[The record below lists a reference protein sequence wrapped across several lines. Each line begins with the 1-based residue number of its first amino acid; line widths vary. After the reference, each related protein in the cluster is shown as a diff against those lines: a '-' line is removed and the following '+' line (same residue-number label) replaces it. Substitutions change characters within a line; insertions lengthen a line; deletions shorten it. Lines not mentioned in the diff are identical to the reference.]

1 MRARALGHFFF
12 RSGSRPLYHRCYYPI
27 KKRNAPLGFAFYA
40 RVRVNDIVLTAF
52 LQRLLF
58 RETGRIAQKYTSRAA
73 NLYKERLRR
82 ECENMRRKGGG
93 ISPLQS
99 PTDQGPK
106 TDFFGDPLVSPKAE
120 DTKNVKTMENYFP
133 VSPKKNEGEEK
144 KKEETKTKPLA
155 ASQPV
160 HKRIAAVQTSRP
172 KVMVSSTTRKVGL
185 GAKKTGGLGAKK
197 LSEKVDDR
205 LFDQAPSEEVPSKTN
220 SNPPSGGASPRDS
233 SGHVAL
239 PPKSN
244 RFAYSEDGFGDDSK
258 KETKSTTSSKNDDGP
273 TYTMGGLESV
283 PVNSRRGTSGHVT
296 LDRNAGKKTNI
307 DTRNFGSTATSS
319 SSSSRPPA
327 SNSTS
332 RSAFGASPKY
342 GNSGHGGG
350 GFGRNT
356 TSSAS
361 TSTNPAAVGAANDHY
376 YNATERFAGA
386 KSISSDAFGGG
397 SNRSNDNDDG
407 FGWDANRYAGESGF
421 GSSDIRRGG
430 TSPRGDD
437 LDLTASDL
445 MEKISFQAKQDAAA
459 FKSAASRGISGL
471 KNMASSI
478 FDELNR

>member
-1 MRARALGHFFF
+1 M
-12 RSGSRPLYHRCYYPI
+12 
-27 KKRNAPLGFAFYA
+27 
-40 RVRVNDIVLTAF
+40 NDIVLTAF

-160 HKRIAAVQTSRP
+160 HKKIAAVQTSRP

-471 KNMASSI
+471 KNIASSI